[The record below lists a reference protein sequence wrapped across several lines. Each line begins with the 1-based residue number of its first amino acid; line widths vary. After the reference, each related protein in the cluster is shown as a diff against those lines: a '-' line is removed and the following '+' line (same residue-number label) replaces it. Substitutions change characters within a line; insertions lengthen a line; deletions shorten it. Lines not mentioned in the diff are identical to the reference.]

1 MRILYV
7 VPEEFDGKRWGGV
20 SSYTI
25 SIAQAMAKRG
35 HEVRILTPG
44 NSFQCSTRY
53 DTTICALPAIV
64 RTRFLRLILW
74 PIRVCMPHVHAYIA
88 WGLSVRWFVKYY
100 WIPDIAEMPEW
111 GASALFLPFSY
122 RPRIVVRLHRSW
134 YQYLC
139 DNNLPVSLQDRII
152 NIFEIISAW
161 CASAVSSPTIFMRSR
176 YRAMSAYFAL
186 RRAPFRV
193 IANAVA
199 PWRPIRGKRVLS
211 YPYVLTVGRIEV
223 GKGSL
228 LLAEVFARIAKKIPR
243 VRLVYIG
250 EDTNMYIDGGWKSCA
265 QHVKALFHKAGVPHR
280 VVLLGKIARSALP
293 KYYQESMFC
302 IVPSRG
308 HENPSLALLEAL
320 AMRKAVVAS
329 SAGGIPEF
337 VKHRKNGLIFQED
350 NAQDLSRRLTML
362 LLNSRLLNQLSVGSV
377 CPRFTFRTLCSET
390 ELLYVSLIRPLH

>member
-25 SIAQAMAKRG
+25 SIAQAMTKRG

-53 DTTICALPAIV
+53 DTTICTLPAIV

-74 PIRVCMPHVHAYIA
+74 PIRICMPHVHAYIA

-134 YQYLC
+134 YQYVC

-199 PWRPIRGKRVLS
+199 PWRPFRGKRVLS

-223 GKGSL
+223 GKGSV
-228 LLAEVFARIAKKIPR
+228 LLADAFLGILRRFPHI
-243 VRLVYIG
+243 RLVYLG
-250 EDTNMYIDGGWKSCA
+250 EDTTMFIRGRWRSCQEYILEKYR
-265 QHVKALFHKAGVPHR
+265 KANREWNVVFTGKKAHKE
-280 VVLLGKIARSALP
+280 IAA
-293 KYYQESMFC
+293 YYWGCMFY
-302 IVPSRG
+302 VAPSRG

-320 AMRKAVVAS
+320 RAGKAVVAS
-329 SAGGIPEF
+329 RTGGIPEI
-337 VKHRKNGLIFQED
+337 VTHGKNGLLFDVDQVYALQSAIIRLITD
-350 NAQDLSRRLTML
+350 HRLRMRLARSSRYNASSFDLFCQQTERLYK
-362 LLNSRLLNQLSVGSV
+362 SIV
-377 CPRFTFRTLCSET
+377 
-390 ELLYVSLIRPLH
+390 